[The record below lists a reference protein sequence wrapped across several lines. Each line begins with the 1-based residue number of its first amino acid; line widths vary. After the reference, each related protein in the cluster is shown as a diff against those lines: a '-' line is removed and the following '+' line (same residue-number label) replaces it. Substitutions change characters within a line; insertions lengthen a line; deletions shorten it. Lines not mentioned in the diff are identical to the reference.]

1 AKKRADNGRGG
12 VARGGRGVAARTLGM
27 LVTILEHA
35 RKSLKLIKENPARGV
50 SKPAD
55 NKRQRF
61 LSVEEIAILGKALRD
76 AEAKG
81 DDSTPFTAIR
91 FLLMTGLRRMEALGL
106 KRRWIDA
113 RARCIRFEDTKSGPQ
128 LRPIGA
134 EAAKLVAAQTES
146 EWVFRGRGE
155 E

>member
-1 AKKRADNGRGG
+1 IKPSTLTMDKSRIETHVKPLIGRLTVRSLTTVDVERMIDDIIAGKTAKKRADNGRGG

-91 FLLMTGLRRMEALGL
+91 FLLMTGLRRMEAL
-106 KRRWIDA
+106 
-113 RARCIRFEDTKSGPQ
+113 
-128 LRPIGA
+128 
-134 EAAKLVAAQTES
+134 
-146 EWVFRGRGE
+146 
-155 E
+155 